1 MGLAYAALNAAVWKE
16 VADAF
21 RSFPTA
27 LALLS
32 LLPLVG
38 AMLLRALRWH
48 VLLDREPVTFRQVFL
63 VQNTGIGLNN
73 MLPIRMVSEP
83 VQLALINRRYGVP
96 LPKALATLV
105 AGNVFDIF
113 ASAML
118 MTLGVA
124 LSPGLRDGK
133 VGIQMGGAV
142 VMVVVSLLVFIAVS
156 RGIGALP
163 VFNRMRFFQRLAAAV
178 GTLRDKPAR
187 LWASFLATL
196 SSWLLLGVAGWLL
209 GTGFDLGIGPLTMAT
224 ILVAATFFT
233 SAVPSLPAGAGTYHF
248 AVVSLLTALG
258 VNVATA
264 FTFAV
269 AVHVLVMLPPAL
281 IALGMLWGVGASIL
295 PWKREADEGALAPA
309 SDGPA

>member
-1 MGLAYAALNAAVWKE
+1 
-16 VADAF
+16 
-21 RSFPTA
+21 
-27 LALLS
+27 
-32 LLPLVG
+32 
-38 AMLLRALRWH
+38 MLLRAFRWR
-48 VLLDREPVTFRQVFL
+48 VLLDGEPITSRQVLL

-113 ASAML
+113 ASAMV

-163 VFNRMRFFQRLAAAV
+163 VFNRMPFFQRLAAAV
-178 GTLRDKPAR
+178 GTLRDKPVR

-209 GTGFDLGIGPLTMAT
+209 GTGLDLGIDPLTMAT

-233 SAVPSLPAGAGTYHF
+233 SAVPSLPAGAGIYHF

-258 VNVATA
+258 VDVATA

-281 IALGMLWGVGASIL
+281 IALGMLWGVGVSIL
-295 PWKREADEGALAPA
+295 PWKGEVDKDTLAPA
-309 SDGPA
+309 SDGLA